1 MTYNCDLC
9 NKLYKSY
16 QSLWNHNRNI
26 HPDNNIYIINKDKKF
41 TCKLCNKKF
50 TRKDSLLLHSKNY
63 CKNKNEKNEVQ
74 KENNNYDE
82 LKNEII
88 ELKNQVNKLSGN
100 IITNNSNNISNNISN
115 NSNNNS
121 NNNIIVINKIGSENI
136 NDLNEKEIKEI
147 FSNNIE
153 SLIKFVQHT
162 NFNSRLPFNHNFCT
176 TSLDGQY
183 LTVYNVEKSSQEK
196 ERKKYFFEEL
206 IKRSIIKMEKLY
218 NKYRDNFNKEKQK
231 KIEEDIMILK
241 DIRDRDMNDIL
252 LREMLKKLNLLSYN
266 YKEVIMKT
274 WEKPDTIG
282 MKEKTFE
289 EDLDDNGSEMEIKEI
304 ESIFMKQDDDD
315 ESDDEKPKLEIK
327 KKNNKMEI
335 EI

>member
-1 MTYNCDLC
+1 MEQLYNCDKCDLV
-9 NKLYKSY
+9 YKT
-16 QSLWNHNRNI
+16 RNGLQKHSRTK
-26 HPDNNIYIINKDKKF
+26 HPNP
-41 TCKLCNKKF
+41 NKK
-50 TRKDSLLLHSKNY
+50 KSDSFNCQYCQNVFKYRQSKWLHEQK
-63 CKNKNEKNEVQ
+63 CKTINSVPLAEQVKKLTEKVKTLENK
-74 KENNNYDE
+74 
-82 LKNEII
+82 
-88 ELKNQVNKLSGN
+88 SN
-100 IITNNSNNISNNISN
+100 IITNNIS

-121 NNNIIVINKIGSENI
+121 NNNIIVINKIGTENI

-147 FSNNIE
+147 FANNIE

-162 NFNSRLPFNHNFCT
+162 NFNSRLPSNHNFCT

-183 LTVYNVEKSSQEK
+183 LTVYNADKSSQEK

-218 NKYRDNFNKEKQK
+218 NKYRNNFNKEKQK

-241 DIRDRDMNDIL
+241 DIRDRDMNDVL

-266 YKEVIMKT
+266 YKEVVMKT

-289 EDLDDNGSEMEIKEI
+289 EDLDESDSDLEIKEI
-304 ESIFMKQDDDD
+304 ESIFLKQEEDDD
-315 ESDDEKPKLEIK
+315 SDGEDGEVPDKPKLELK
-327 KKNNKMEI
+327 KVNNKKEI
-335 EI
+335 EV